1 MKTKIVNYLEL
12 LKDYLHYLAFH
23 DLIISIIYPICIIIA
38 LLIMLYAKV
47 ALAYDFCM
55 IAIYAIKLLIIELS
69 FFFTVNIVLFTIDHP
84 FSILRERNDKVK
96 IEKALIVQE
105 HKHSKEKDEIVKR
118 EREAGRQLG
127 LSENKEIYEKSL
139 FNIENEKNEEIKKLE
154 DEKNELSQRLE
165 NEIFSDEYKSY
176 KKAND
181 EHFKLIK
188 KLEERHKKIVETT
201 IKYVLLELDFFKLKG
216 LEKMFIKNTL
226 KTFVDTGLMT
236 NKMEFETPLKNRYKI
251 KSKNYITI
259 TRYELAHLA
268 ANLAKYLDK
277 DLKETA
283 KLCAYIF
290 ACEDDVDNI
299 CKDAK
304 KGREEDRIKLVN
316 NIEEYVKSKEEC

>member
-1 MKTKIVNYLEL
+1 MKSKVINYVRL
-12 LKDYLHYLAFH
+12 LGDYLYYISSNHLVK
-23 DLIISIIYPICIIIA
+23 SIIYPTCILIVIIN
-38 LLIMLYAKV
+38 MLYAK
-47 ALAYDFCM
+47 LTLGYNFKI
-55 IAIYAIKLLIIELS
+55 IAESAIILLIIELS
-69 FFFTVNIVLFTIDHP
+69 LFYLINIILFTFDYPYSRLH
-84 FSILRERNDKVK
+84 ERNQVRK
-96 IEKALIVQE
+96 INEALNIQHIKHIKEKEEIKKIVHE
-105 HKHSKEKDEIVKR
+105 KNKEIRILENEKDEI
-118 EREAGRQLG
+118 
-127 LSENKEIYEKSL
+127 
-139 FNIENEKNEEIKKLE
+139 
-154 DEKNELSQRLE
+154 SQRLE

-188 KLEERHKKIVETT
+188 KLEERHKKIAETT

-216 LEKMFIKNTL
+216 LEKMFITNTL
-226 KTFVDTGLMT
+226 KTFVDTGLMA
-236 NKMEFETPLKNRYKI
+236 NKTEFETPLKNRYKI

-290 ACEDDVDNI
+290 ACEDDVNNI

-304 KGREEDRIKLVN
+304 KGRKEDRIKLIDD
-316 NIEEYVKSKEEC
+316 IEEYVKSKEIVKSCK